1 MFPRSKGEDARG
13 HGMKRSKNVGN
24 RKKNG
29 KRKKKGEMG
38 DEVTGRIN
46 GQRGEISKFKP
57 FIQNR
62 FISN

>member
-1 MFPRSKGEDARG
+1 MWETE
-13 HGMKRSKNVGN
+13 
-24 RKKNG
+24 KKME
-29 KRKKKGEMG
+29 REKKGEMG

-57 FIQNR
+57 FTQNR

>member
-1 MFPRSKGEDARG
+1 MWETEE
-13 HGMKRSKNVGN
+13 
-24 RKKNG
+24 KKW
-29 KRKKKGEMG
+29 KEKKKGEMG